1 MDMLSNLESSREILK
16 NIVKHLSSDTL
27 TCIKN
32 CTEVHQLCEQTISHC
47 LGKGGMHAE
56 VTHIRALRD
65 VADISAL
72 TTNFMLR
79 ESPMHYVVC
88 MSCAETCLVCAQ
100 SCERFQNDSEMKSIA
115 DACRYCAESCE
126 KMAMH
131 H

>member
-100 SCERFQNDSEMKSIA
+100 SCERFQNDSEMKSIG